1 MCAHNY
7 VHAHCLRLR
16 TGNVRTSY
24 ESALKVD
31 QLWREI
37 LCLTGE
43 SKLRPYCFLIFVPP
57 FYQPAVSPSKLST
70 LEGERLSERDR
81 QTDKPTGRGRDRP
94 TDRQTQRERCTI
106 LTTHT
111 HTHTRTHARTHTVT
125 HARTL
130 SHTHTPWRSTI
141 W

>member
-16 TGNVRTSY
+16 TGDVRTSY

-37 LCLTGE
+37 LCLTEE
-43 SKLRPYCFLIFVPP
+43 SKLNPYCFLIFVPP

-81 QTDKPTGRGRDRP
+81 QTNLQAEEETDPSTDRP
-94 TDRQTQRERCTI
+94 TDRQTESVVQY
-106 LTTHT
+106 
-111 HTHTRTHARTHTVT
+111 
-125 HARTL
+125 
-130 SHTHTPWRSTI
+130 
-141 W
+141 

>member
-81 QTDKPTGRGRDRP
+81 QTNLQAEEETDRP
-94 TDRQTQRERCTI
+94 TDRHRES
-106 LTTHT
+106 
-111 HTHTRTHARTHTVT
+111 VVQY
-125 HARTL
+125 
-130 SHTHTPWRSTI
+130 
-141 W
+141 

>member
-16 TGNVRTSY
+16 TGDVRTSY

-31 QLWREI
+31 QLSREI
-37 LCLTGE
+37 LCLTEE
-43 SKLRPYCFLIFVPP
+43 SKLNPYCFLILVPP

-81 QTDKPTGRGRDRP
+81 QTNLQAEEETDPS
-94 TDRQTQRERCTI
+94 TDRQTDRQTES
-106 LTTHT
+106 
-111 HTHTRTHARTHTVT
+111 VVQY
-125 HARTL
+125 
-130 SHTHTPWRSTI
+130 
-141 W
+141 